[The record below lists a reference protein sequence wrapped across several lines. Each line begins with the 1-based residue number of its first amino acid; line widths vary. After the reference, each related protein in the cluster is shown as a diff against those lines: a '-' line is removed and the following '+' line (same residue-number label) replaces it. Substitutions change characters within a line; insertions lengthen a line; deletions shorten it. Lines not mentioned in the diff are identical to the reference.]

1 MKSYQVELKIKGRGG
16 LFPFKIYENSKDKA
30 IQKAIEKFYNK
41 FDCYKNEKL
50 VVYGVFCFE

>member
-1 MKSYQVELKIKGRGG
+1 MYQVELKIKGKGG
-16 LFPFKIYENSKDKA
+16 LFPYMICENSKEKA
-30 IQKAIEKFYNK
+30 IEKAIEKFYNE